1 MVRASADAVRAFLAR
16 PDRVELRR
24 SFSAAAVRRFP
35 PVATVSD
42 AAASAA
48 ATAAAAAPPPPRA
61 SAGAS
66 VKVEAGSG
74 TGDWVVLQAAAE
86 PQTRWVALE
95 LRCDRACLIL
105 AKAAMQGLQNLEVL
119 AGDAASALS
128 GALPSRGVEEV
139 HVHFPQPPPTET
151 SERHMLNHDFLASA
165 HRVLRPGGSL
175 ALTTDDERFCARFAQ
190 DLAGGAAAAAAATS
204 VASAAATAKEADDAD
219 TATPATPATPAVQG
233 AARGRPA
240 VAAHNTLWQPAVV
253 ASPHYKAVA
262 RAPKRARSAFD
273 ELWAARGF
281 TSRFTCRFTSRRA
294 REPES
299 VQSAA
304 AARSAAATS
313 SAAAAVN
320 GVEGAGAK
328 RKRKKETSQQRKKRR
343 AQLSEPS

>member
-24 SFSAAAVRRFP
+24 SFSAAAVQRFP
-35 PVATVSD
+35 PVATAAD
-42 AAASAA
+42 AAAPDATAASAA
-48 ATAAAAAPPPPRA
+48 AAAAPPPRA

-66 VKVEAGSG
+66 VKVEVGSG

-105 AKAAMQGLQNLEVL
+105 AKAAMQGLQNLEVI

-151 SERHMLNHDFLASA
+151 SERHMLNHDFLAAA

-175 ALTTDDERFCARFAQ
+175 ALTTDDERFCARFAA
-190 DLAGGAAAAAAATS
+190 DLAGGAAAAATVS
-204 VASAAATAKEADDAD
+204 ASAASAVATAIAADDAD
-219 TATPATPATPAVQG
+219 TATAAAAAVQG
-233 AARGRPA
+233 VARGTA
-240 VAAHNTLWQPAVV
+240 AAAHTLWQPAVV
-253 ASPHYKAVA
+253 ASPHYKAIA

-294 REPES
+294 RELES

-320 GVEGAGAK
+320 GAEGAGAK

>member
-1 MVRASADAVRAFLAR
+1 MVRASAEAVRAFLAR

-35 PVATVSD
+35 PVATASD
-42 AAASAA
+42 AAAPD
-48 ATAAAAAPPPPRA
+48 ATVASAAAAAPPPPRA

-66 VKVEAGSG
+66 VKVEVGSG

-105 AKAAMQGLQNLEVL
+105 AKAAMQGLQNLEVI

-151 SERHMLNHDFLASA
+151 SERHMLNHDFLAAA

-175 ALTTDDERFCARFAQ
+175 ALTTDDERFCARFAA
-190 DLAGGAAAAAAATS
+190 DLAGGAAAAATVAS
-204 VASAAATAKEADDAD
+204 VASAAATAIEADDAD
-219 TATPATPATPAVQG
+219 TATPATPAVQG
-233 AARGRPA
+233 AARGRP
-240 VAAHNTLWQPAVV
+240 VAAAHTLWQPAVV
-253 ASPHYKAVA
+253 ALPHYKAVA

-281 TSRFTCRFTSRRA
+281 TRRFTCRFMSRRA

-304 AARSAAATS
+304 AARSAAAAP

>member
-35 PVATVSD
+35 PVATAAD
-42 AAASAA
+42 AAAPDATAASAA
-48 ATAAAAAPPPPRA
+48 AAAEPPPRA

-66 VKVEAGSG
+66 VKVEVGSG

-105 AKAAMQGLQNLEVL
+105 AKAAMQGLQNLEVI

-151 SERHMLNHDFLASA
+151 SERHMLNHDFLAAA

-175 ALTTDDERFCARFAQ
+175 ALTTDDERFCARFAA
-190 DLAGGAAAAAAATS
+190 DLAGGAAAAATAS
-204 VASAAATAKEADDAD
+204 ASAASAVATAIAADDAD
-219 TATPATPATPAVQG
+219 TATAATAAVQG
-233 AARGRPA
+233 VARGTA
-240 VAAHNTLWQPAVV
+240 AAAAHTLWQPAVV
-253 ASPHYKAVA
+253 ASPHYKAIA

-294 REPES
+294 RELES

-320 GVEGAGAK
+320 GAEGAGAK